1 MTGKQ
6 AVLRLTP
13 QKMQGGKKKGREK
26 KHKNMEKNTY
36 KNAIVGVG
44 ADHVD
49 ILAMKS

>member
-13 QKMQGGKKKGREK
+13 QKMQGGKKRGEKK
-26 KHKNMEKNTY
+26 KHKNMKKITY

-44 ADHVD
+44 ADHD
-49 ILAMKS
+49 EKCT